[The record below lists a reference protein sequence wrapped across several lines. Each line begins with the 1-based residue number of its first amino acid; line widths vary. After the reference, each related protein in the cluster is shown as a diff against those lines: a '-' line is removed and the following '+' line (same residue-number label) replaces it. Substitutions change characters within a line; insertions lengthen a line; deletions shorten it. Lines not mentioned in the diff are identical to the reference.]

1 VQNLFKKGLRF
12 VTLHLDGDMTSG
24 MSTKTLQ
31 RELLGLGKNIEL
43 LVRKFVWKKSINSV
57 HLHVILTM
65 SVTQFVTEVCKVNE
79 L

>member
-1 VQNLFKKGLRF
+1 VQNLFKKGLSF
-12 VTLHLDGDMTSG
+12 VTLHLGGDMTSG

-57 HLHVILTM
+57 HLHGILPTL
-65 SVTQFVTEVCKVNE
+65 VTQFVT
-79 L
+79 

>member
-1 VQNLFKKGLRF
+1 
-12 VTLHLDGDMTSG
+12 MTSG

-57 HLHVILTM
+57 HLHGILPTL
-65 SVTQFVTEVCKVNE
+65 VTQFVT
-79 L
+79 